1 VSPVWERRD
10 LLGPRRPPLVVTTLF
25 DRALALDDGVARNGP
40 YGSAKDGCGQ
50 QQRQLTR
57 ECFHV
62 SDARVEALRAR
73 LVDEAG
79 VKFTSFEVVF
89 AFIWRAR

>member
-1 VSPVWERRD
+1 LEQC
-10 LLGPRRPPLVVTTLF
+10 T
-25 DRALALDDGVARNGP
+25 
-40 YGSAKDGCGQ
+40 YSAKDGCGQ